1 MAHTPNQAPAL
12 PRKPHLHVY
21 FEGQV
26 VEAAQALI
34 PVTTQAF
41 NYGTA
46 VFEGIRAYVSDAGA
60 LNVFRLEDHLKRLEN
75 SARLLQLDNLP
86 DRAEM
91 KAIIV
96 DLLDRNLAS
105 TDSYIRPLAYKKALL
120 PGVGFGVK
128 LSGVSTGLVI
138 NTLPMGAYMPATGV
152 RCAISTWRRIPDVS
166 LPARAKITGSYAN
179 SALAMESAQRQGFDD
194 ALMLNVHGNL
204 AESTTSNVFVVKD
217 GCLITPPLSAHIL
230 EGITRDTVMTLA
242 RDELGLKVI
251 ERDISFSELFSV
263 DECFLAGTGVEIVP
277 VTQIDHYSIQAGQ
290 VGNITAKVRDLYLK
304 TVRGQVPQY
313 AHWLSPVTH

>member
-1 MAHTPNQAPAL
+1 MTDVLGNPPTP
-12 PRKPHLHVY
+12 PRKPHPWVY
-21 FEGQV
+21 LDGQV
-26 VEAAQALI
+26 VAAAEAMI
-34 PVTTQAF
+34 PITTQAF

-46 VFEGIRAYVSDAGA
+46 VFEGIRAYVGVSGE
-60 LNVFRLEDHLKRLEN
+60 LNVFRLDDHLKRLDN
-75 SARLLQLDNLP
+75 SARLLRLENLP
-86 DRAEM
+86 RRAEM
-91 KAIIV
+91 KAIIL
-96 DLLDRNLAS
+96 DLLQRNQAS
-105 TDSYIRPLAYKKALL
+105 TESYIRPMAYKKALL

-128 LSGVSTGLVI
+128 LTGVSTGLVI
-138 NTLPMGAYMPATGV
+138 NTVAMGSYMPAEGI
-152 RCAISTWRRIPDVS
+152 RCAVSSWRRIPDIS

-179 SALAMESAQRQGFDD
+179 SALAMESAQRNGFDD

-242 RDELGLKVI
+242 REELGLKVI

-277 VTQIDHYSIQAGQ
+277 VTQIDHCVLQEGR
-290 VGNITAKVRDLYLK
+290 VGATSFAIRNLYLK
-304 TVRGQVPQY
+304 TVRGLNSKY
-313 AHWLSPVTH
+313 AQWLSPVSK

>member
-1 MAHTPNQAPAL
+1 MADTLGNIPTAAP
-12 PRKPHLHVY
+12 KPHPWVY

-26 VEAAQALI
+26 VAATQAVV

-46 VFEGIRAYVSDAGA
+46 VFEGIRAYAAQGK
-60 LNVFRLEDHLKRLEN
+60 LNVFRLDEHLTRLEH
-75 SARLLQLDNLP
+75 SARLLQLDSLP
-86 DRAEM
+86 SRPQL
-91 KAIIV
+91 KAIIL
-96 DLLDRNLAS
+96 DLLRRNEAN

-128 LSGVSTGLVI
+128 LTGVSSGLVI
-138 NTLPMGAYMPATGV
+138 NTLPMGAYMRPGGI
-152 RCAISTWRRIPDVS
+152 RCAVSNWRRIPDVS

-179 SALAMESAQRQGFDD
+179 SALAKESAERNGFDD
-194 ALMLNVHGNL
+194 ALMLNMHGNL
-204 AESTTSNVFVVKD
+204 AESTTSNVFVVKN

-230 EGITRDTVMTLA
+230 EGITRDTVITLA
-242 RDELGLKVI
+242 RDELGLQVI

-277 VTQIDHYSIQAGQ
+277 VTQIDHHVLQASG
-290 VGNITAKVRDLYLK
+290 VGEISAAIRARYLE
-304 TVRGQVPQY
+304 TVRGLNSKY
-313 AHWLSPVTH
+313 AHWLSPVVN